1 MPTHNRFGL
10 DDGDGGQNVRT
21 EPIQPDEQGTV
32 DRAQLHPPR
41 SALLQDIELMPQ
53 HQDFSFQP
61 PSRLEAVAQ
70 HPEEQQTHCDHS
82 TIMLRFAADRESI
95 GWGFRKRHEA

>member
-1 MPTHNRFGL
+1 MGSCVIFGAFPP
-10 DDGDGGQNVRT
+10 G
-21 EPIQPDEQGTV
+21 PW
-32 DRAQLHPPR
+32 APR
-41 SALLQDIELMPQ
+41 SALLQDIELMPR